1 MLGPRFIGKLSFSLY
16 ELLITI
22 SVIAIMV
29 SFLMPVVQKAR
40 QSADT
45 IKCMGNL
52 RSWGVAFQM
61 HAAEHNGLYPKS
73 WLNNSDNWTMWIAPY
88 VDPNWL
94 YYEGSPT

>member
-1 MLGPRFIGKLSFSLY
+1 MQWRWLSRGFGKSSFSLY
-16 ELLITI
+16 ELLIAIT
-22 SVIAIMV
+22 VIAVMV

-61 HAAEHNGLYPKS
+61 HAA
-73 WLNNSDNWTMWIAPY
+73 
-88 VDPNWL
+88 
-94 YYEGSPT
+94 